1 MRERYLEYLKS
12 VKKVR
17 PNTACCYLNDVD
29 LLERKI
35 KDFGI
40 DHFEDLDTESFGLI
54 ISFLEHEGRS
64 SASLERFVS
73 GVKNFYGFLV
83 YDGICTVNPLTG
95 YNIIHEQKKL
105 PVILTESEV
114 SRILAQPDIATF
126 KGIRDRA
133 LLELSYASALRIT
146 ELLALNVGDVNLS
159 KSQILSKSAKKRR
172 NITIYPTAVKI
183 LAEYMNAYTKM
194 LQALPTQSAPLF
206 VNQQMTRLT
215 RQGFWKIIKDYS
227 KDAGIVK
234 EVTPLMLRQS
244 YAFHL
249 VGKGAG
255 EEDIMR
261 LMDYRNIASA
271 KIYAIK

>member
-17 PNTACCYLNDVD
+17 PNTASCYLNDVD

-40 DHFEDLDTESFGLI
+40 DKFEDLDSEVFGLI
-54 ISFLEHEGRS
+54 VSFLEHEGRS
-64 SASLERFVS
+64 AASLERFIS

-83 YDGICTVNPLTG
+83 HDGRCAVNPLIG
-95 YNIIHEQKKL
+95 YNIVHEQKKL

-114 SRILAQPDIATF
+114 SRILIQPDTATF
-126 KGIRDRA
+126 KGMRDRA
-133 LLELSYASALRIT
+133 LLELSYASALRIS
-146 ELLALNVGDVNLS
+146 ELLSLNVGDVNLS
-159 KSQILSKSAKKRR
+159 KAQIFSKSGKKRR
-172 NITIYPTAVKI
+172 SITIYPTAAKI
-183 LAEYMNAYTKM
+183 LGEYIGAYTKI
-194 LQALPTQSAPLF
+194 LHVLPPQSAPLF
-206 VNQQMTRLT
+206 VNQQMNRLT
-215 RQGFWKIIKDYS
+215 RQGFWKLIKDYS
-227 KDAGIVK
+227 KCAGIVK

-261 LMDYRNIASA
+261 LMDYRSAASA
-271 KIYAIK
+271 KIYAMK

>member
-1 MRERYLEYLKS
+1 MHERYSEYLKS

-17 PNTACCYLNDVD
+17 PNTASCYLCDVD

-40 DHFEDLDTESFGLI
+40 DQFEDLDTETFGLI
-54 ISFLEHEGRS
+54 VSLLGHEGRS

-73 GVKNFYGFLV
+73 GVKNFYGFLI
-83 YDGICTVNPLTG
+83 YDGKCAVNPLIG
-95 YNIIHEQKKL
+95 YNIVHEQKKL

-114 SRILAQPDIATF
+114 SRILTQPDTATF
-126 KGIRDRA
+126 KGMRDRA
-133 LLELSYASALRIT
+133 LMELSYASALRIS

-159 KSQILSKSAKKRR
+159 RAQILSKSGKKRR
-172 NITIYPTAVKI
+172 NITIYPTASRI
-183 LAEYMNAYTKM
+183 LGEYMNAYTKM
-194 LQALPTQSAPLF
+194 LRALPTQTAPLF
-206 VNQQMTRLT
+206 VNQQMNRLT
-215 RQGFWKIIKDYS
+215 RQGFWKLIKDYA

-261 LMDYRNIASA
+261 LMDYRSTASA
-271 KIYAIK
+271 KIYAMK